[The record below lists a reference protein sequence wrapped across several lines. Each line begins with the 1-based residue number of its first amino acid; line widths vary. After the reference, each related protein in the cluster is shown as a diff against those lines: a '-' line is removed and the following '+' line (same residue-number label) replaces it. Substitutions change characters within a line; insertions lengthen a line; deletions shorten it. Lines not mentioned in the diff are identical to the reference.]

1 MADNTNNLII
11 DYTARDF
18 DTIRSMLVGIAKG
31 KFPEWKTV
39 GEANDFGTLLLE
51 MYAYMGDVSNY
62 YIDRVSSEAFL
73 GTAIRRQS
81 VLYIAEMLGYQP
93 IGRQASV
100 VELEFSLPVTAAADV
115 VIPAN
120 TKVETASTTG
130 DTPIYFTTDYEV
142 TTSLSGGIRKAT
154 VTATEGSLITDEL
167 LGISDGGPNLSY
179 ELSLKGVITGS
190 VRVTTLE
197 GGSNSTSNQY
207 VNWSEYGT
215 VASTRP
221 TASAFSTWVSE
232 TDYTNV
238 LFGDSAAGRI
248 PPVGAEI
255 KASYRYGV
263 GMAANSLSTGSIVI
277 ISNSSGLA
285 GGLSVTNVGIPYGGS
300 DPESIESMRFSIPR
314 SARVGDRAISLPDF
328 EYLTLQVP
336 GISKAVASGQ
346 IYTAVNIRIAPTGG
360 TTSDPILA
368 ALKADL
374 VSHLEG
380 KLLVG
385 ASVFIE
391 DVVWKDCTLAIDL
404 HVLDG
409 FEQESVTQSAV
420 LAIESLFS
428 FDNLD
433 FGTKVSLGDAY
444 RAIMKIE
451 GVDWVDITQMKFT
464 GNVTPPGNLVP
475 AFDEILRITPL
486 VGLLGDPGYVP
497 YGLTTTAFGGVSP
510 VS

>member
-1 MADNTNNLII
+1 MADNTNNLVI

-100 VELEFSLPVTAAADV
+100 VELKFSQPATDTLATT
-115 VIPAN
+115 IPAN
-120 TKVETASTTG
+120 TQVSAIAADGE
-130 DTPIYFTTDYEV
+130 TPIYFTTDYSV
-142 TTSLSGGIRKAT
+142 TTAASNGLFVAT
-154 VTATEGSLITDEL
+154 VTATEGSLVTNEL
-167 LGISDGGPNLSY
+167 LGTSDGGPNLSY
-179 ELSLKGVITGS
+179 KLSNRGVITGS
-190 VRVTTLE
+190 VRVKTLE
-197 GGSNSTSNQY
+197 GGSNGTSNQY
-207 VNWSEYGT
+207 VNWSEYAT

-221 TASAFSTWVSE
+221 TTSAFSTWVSE
-232 TDYTNV
+232 EDDTNI

-248 PPVGAEI
+248 PPVGAELQ
-255 KASYRYGV
+255 ASYRYGV
-263 GMAANSLSTGSIVI
+263 GMAANQLAVGSISA
-277 ISNSSGLA
+277 ISSAIGLA
-285 GGLSVTNVGIPYGGS
+285 DGLTVTNVGVPYGGS
-300 DPESIESMRFSIPR
+300 DPESLDSMRFSIPR

-346 IYTAVNIRIAPTGG
+346 IYTAVNIRIAPTSG
-360 TTSDPILA
+360 TATEPVLA
-368 ALKADL
+368 ALKTDL
-374 VSHLEG
+374 TSHLED

-391 DVVWKDCTLAIDL
+391 DVVWKDCVIDIDL

-409 FEQESVTQSAV
+409 FEQESVTQTATMAV
-420 LAIESLFS
+420 ESLFN
-428 FDNLD
+428 FDSLN
-433 FGTKVSLGDAY
+433 FGSKISLGEVY

-451 GVDWVDITQMKFT
+451 GVDWVDILTLNFGGPSST
-464 GNVTPPGNLVP
+464 INLVP
-475 AFDEILRITPL
+475 AFDEILRIRPDTDL
-486 VGLLGDPGYVP
+486 DDDVDDD
-497 YGLTTTAFGGVSP
+497 GLTITAYGGIAP